1 MGADDIIRI
10 MAGLADINT
19 SIAHM
24 GERVAS
30 LEARVDE
37 LDKKIDKYN
46 GLKDRVAVVEGEK
59 RACEAAIDEIRANCK
74 AVQDNKAKTR
84 IPWQNIIPSVITGLV
99 MIIAGAVMALILK

>member
-10 MAGLADINT
+10 MNGLSDINA
-19 SIAHM
+19 SISHM

-46 GLKDRVAVVEGEK
+46 GLKDRMTAVEGEK
-59 RACEAAIDEIRANCK
+59 KTCEAAILEIKSNCR
-74 AVQDNKAKTR
+74 AVQENKTKTR

-99 MIIAGAVMALILK
+99 MILLGAMMALILK